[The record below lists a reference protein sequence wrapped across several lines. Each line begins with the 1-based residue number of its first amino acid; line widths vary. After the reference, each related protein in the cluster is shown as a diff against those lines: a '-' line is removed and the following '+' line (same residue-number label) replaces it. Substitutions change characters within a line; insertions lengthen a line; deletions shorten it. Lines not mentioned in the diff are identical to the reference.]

1 MLLLGAVVYDLW
13 RRRRLGA
20 LNKDDISSAMD
31 RARGDADLQLRR
43 GFTGGTGGELAA
55 SWQWRKLSHA
65 CRRYPRGHPDLF
77 RSVRDPRPRCPL
89 STSPAVHVRE

>member
-1 MLLLGAVVYDLW
+1 MMPVLLVFLIPLAVLLLGAVVYDLR

-43 GFTGGTGGELAA
+43 GFTGGTGG
-55 SWQWRKLSHA
+55 
-65 CRRYPRGHPDLF
+65 G
-77 RSVRDPRPRCPL
+77 VGG
-89 STSPAVHVRE
+89 